1 MAKNKK
7 EKNVFFDINKYYSDK
22 MKSRNILY
30 YRYYYRLYTNI
41 NLFISLIVAI
51 LFITGI
57 YIIQTKNNQH
67 ITYLTNI
74 NGQSEQYTNT
84 TNSNEEE
91 YKIEAI
97 KRRQEAIKNT
107 VRNLTQK
114 GKENE

>member
-1 MAKNKK
+1 MKNKK
-7 EKNVFFDINKYYSDK
+7 EKNIYFDINKYYNDK
-22 MKSRNILY
+22 MKSRNVLY
-30 YRYYYRLYTNI
+30 YRYYYRFYTNI
-41 NLFISLIVAI
+41 NLFISFVVAI
-51 LFITGI
+51 LFISGK
-57 YIIQTKNNQH
+57 YIIQVKNNQH

-84 TNSNEEE
+84 ANATEEE
-91 YKIEAI
+91 YKLETI